1 MGRLI
6 IFELFG
12 NSSLSVFPFI
22 SLLKFFLS
30 LSLLCYG
37 ADQLEWKLCLIPW
50 THGNIKIGKELQDHQ
65 VFDQKVQASRDL
77 ICS

>member
-6 IFELFG
+6 IFELFH

-22 SLLKFFLS
+22 SLLELVLS
-30 LSLLCYG
+30 LSSLCYC
-37 ADQLEWKLCLIPW
+37 ADQLEWKLWLISW

-65 VFDQKVQASRDL
+65 VFDQKVQPLSDL
-77 ICS
+77 IYS